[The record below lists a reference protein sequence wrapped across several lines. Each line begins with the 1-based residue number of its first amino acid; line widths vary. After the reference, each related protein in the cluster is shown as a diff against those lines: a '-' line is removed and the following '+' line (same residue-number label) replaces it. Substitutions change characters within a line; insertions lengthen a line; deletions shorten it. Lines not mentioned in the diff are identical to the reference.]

1 MGAPLAGKKV
11 ADEFEF
17 SIATVPPTARQR
29 RLAVAL
35 IIVLFIGFSVTA
47 PFAATQ
53 LARIDSFVPAVE
65 AINIVTDLV
74 TAGLLFNKFPIIG
87 LRALL
92 VLASG
97 YLFSALTIIPHVLSY
112 PGVLTVSGGL
122 FGSGLQ
128 ATPWLYT
135 FWHLGFCVAVLV
147 YASVKDGKHE
157 YVAPSSRPRAVLLS
171 IALVVSLVCALTWV
185 AVAGEKFLPR
195 LVLDNVH
202 FSPLANYLTITTLFT
217 SLIALVVLKL
227 RQKSILDLWL
237 GVAMVATVAEQA
249 VVSLFIA
256 SRFSVGFYSSRMF
269 SVVVSTIVLIALLSE
284 TINLYARLS
293 RANKILQRAHETKL
307 TDVEAAIAT
316 IAHEIR
322 QPLTA
327 ISAKSSAARRFL
339 AREPAD
345 IERVGGILDDIGS
358 ASLRI
363 NEIIESVGALFRR
376 ASPDRQS
383 TDVNDLVIE
392 SLQVVENELADCSI
406 TVDTQLTS
414 ELPPIMGHKGQLQEV
429 ILNLVQNS
437 IDAMRTTTA
446 KPRMLHVRTEPHGRD
461 AIAISVEDTGP
472 GIEEKRLSSVFDAFV
487 TTKTKGVGLGLA
499 ISQRIVER
507 HNGQITA
514 ISGVKGG
521 ARFEIIL
528 PIKADPQAILA
539 S

>member
-1 MGAPLAGKKV
+1 MAGKKV

-92 VLASG
+92 LLASG

-128 ATPWLYT
+128 TTPWLYT
-135 FWHLGFCVAVLV
+135 FWHLGFCIAVLV

-157 YVAPSSRPRAVLLS
+157 YVAPSSRPRAVLWS

-185 AVAGEKFLPR
+185 AVAGEKSLPR

-202 FSPLANYLTITTLFT
+202 FSPLANYLTIATLFT

-293 RANKILQRAHETKL
+293 RANQKLQRAHETKL

-383 TDVNDLVIE
+383 TDVNVLVIE
-392 SLQVVENELADCSI
+392 SLQVLENELADCSI

-437 IDAMRTTTA
+437 IDAMRTVTA

-514 ISGVKGG
+514 ISGGKGG